1 MLFQVATWSSHNAK
15 VKLLLLFGEHIVS
28 VDVCGNMFLWA
39 FKGVEDNLAPFGHIV
54 LQEKFNPSCIMHP
67 DTYLN
72 KVIIPLPLED
82 L

>member
-1 MLFQVATWSSHNAK
+1 MLFQVATWSSHTAK

-28 VDVCGNMFLWA
+28 VDVRGNMFLWA
-39 FKGVEDNLAPFGHIV
+39 FKGVQDNLDPFGHIV
-54 LQEKFNPSCIMHP
+54 LPEKFNPSCIMHP

-72 KVIIPLPLED
+72 KVIILLLLED